1 MIRSLSL
8 TGEPIAVTGR
18 RTAALTSGRI
28 DGGAAARKIQ
38 FSDALSR
45 MTADVDE
52 FFFVVFVFFFSVF
65 FVFFCRS
72 CQPPHSSQRSS
83 PRSHST
89 LFPLDGSAGDGAI
102 CEGPRPVGCRV
113 RLAGRLVGGP
123 CDGCLKRNLF
133 VVVAR
138 VCVCARA
145 RVSAF

>member
-65 FVFFCRS
+65 FVFFAV
-72 CQPPHSSQRSS
+72 PA
-83 PRSHST
+83 SHPIRLSGRH
-89 LFPLDGSAGDGAI
+89 LVLI
-102 CEGPRPVGCRV
+102 RPFFLLTDRPAMALSVKGRV
-113 RLAGRLVGGP
+113 LSG
-123 CDGCLKRNLF
+123 
-133 VVVAR
+133 VVSV
-138 VCVCARA
+138 
-145 RVSAF
+145 